1 VGPFLRRHASQIAPA
16 SLAFCP
22 ALAKLAL
29 EEHPLQQVWVLP
41 IAAKM
46 GRPQKTLL
54 ERVVAGS
61 FRADRHAS
69 LLDGELLPA
78 TSPFSDRRRRR
89 LWQRLREEQRY
100 YQEAVDDAVFSAE
113 KHRAIAAQSFSQ
125 FVHALNGSKL
135 PWWLEEKRTRS
146 RLRRP

>member
-1 VGPFLRRHASQIAPA
+1 
-16 SLAFCP
+16 
-22 ALAKLAL
+22 
-29 EEHPLQQVWVLP
+29 
-41 IAAKM
+41 M

-61 FRADRHAS
+61 FRADRYAS

-113 KHRAIAAQSFSQ
+113 KHRAIAAQSFSR
-125 FVHALNGSKL
+125 FVRALNGSRL